1 MMTAWV
7 CEHLELR
14 YSLAPKA
21 VEVLLKHRQLRW
33 KDREAGGPLFS
44 NAPGRRCTIDVAS
57 GPFPQDRRTR
67 HGYIPHRPS
76 VQADILQKHGS
87 GLHFI
92 GTWHTHPS
100 PRPTAS
106 SLDARSILNLYR
118 ESDHDLDAFI
128 MLIVGTDGDPATWEL
143 SAQGTFGKVVLTAA
157 SLTGSTDFGAEG
169 HEIDGKFPDQY
180 SERDG

>member
-1 MMTAWV
+1 MMTVWE
-7 CEHLELR
+7 CDRFGLR
-14 YSLAPKA
+14 YSLAHQA
-21 VEVLLKHRQLRW
+21 IEVFLKHRQLGW
-33 KDREAGGPLFS
+33 KDREAGGPLYS
-44 NAPGRRCTIDVAS
+44 SSPGRDCIIDAAS

-100 PRPTAS
+100 SRPTAS
-106 SLDARSILNLYR
+106 PSDARTILNLYR

-128 MLIVGTDGDPATWEL
+128 MLIVGIDRDPMTWEL
-143 SAQGTFGKVVLTAA
+143 SAQGAFGKVVLTATA
-157 SLTGSTDFGAEG
+157 LTETKAFSAGG
-169 HEIDGKFPDQY
+169 Q
-180 SERDG
+180 

>member
-1 MMTAWV
+1 MAGP
-7 CEHLELR
+7 R
-14 YSLAPKA
+14 Y
-21 VEVLLKHRQLRW
+21 
-33 KDREAGGPLFS
+33 
-44 NAPGRRCTIDVAS
+44 
-57 GPFPQDRRTR
+57 

-76 VQADILQKHGS
+76 MQADVLEKHGS

-106 SLDARSILNLYR
+106 PSDARSILNLYT

-128 MLIVGTDGDPATWEL
+128 MLIVGTNRDPATWEL
-143 SAQGTFGKVVLTAA
+143 SAQGIFGKVVLTATTFIKVK
-157 SLTGSTDFGAEG
+157 SLGAGGREIEG
-169 HEIDGKFPDQY
+169 KCVDHY